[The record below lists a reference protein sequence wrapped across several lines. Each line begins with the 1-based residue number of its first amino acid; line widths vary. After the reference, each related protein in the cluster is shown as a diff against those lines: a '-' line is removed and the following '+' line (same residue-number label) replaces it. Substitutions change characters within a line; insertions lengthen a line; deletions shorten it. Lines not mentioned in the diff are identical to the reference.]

1 MMQPLKWTI
10 VSLMVV
16 MLLLVTAYFSSMQNV
31 TVRTTAEADALLES
45 ISVGAIRSS
54 LDESGRIK
62 EEKAYVDTDELVA
75 NVTANVVQAQKT
87 HPYDIQLD
95 YIFLDKNGNLTKDDK
110 KVTSIQFRVQ
120 MLDDKGEIK
129 GSAERRL
136 SLNQLKE

>member
-1 MMQPLKWTI
+1 MMQPLKWTL

-16 MLLLVTAYFSSMQNV
+16 MLLLVTAYASSVQNV
-31 TVRTTAEADALLES
+31 TVRTTAEAEALLDT
-45 ISVGAIRSS
+45 ISVGTIRST
-54 LDESGRIK
+54 LNEKGEMK
-62 EEKAYVDTDELVA
+62 EEKAYVDTDELIA

-95 YIFLDKNGNLTKDDK
+95 YVFLDKDGNVTKNEN

-120 MLDDKGEIK
+120 LVDNGEVKGT
-129 GSAERRL
+129 AERRL